1 MREKNA
7 RECHRNMFIYNSLKS
22 NSVSRSGRQNLKG
35 LLLALNEF
43 PLLHNR
49 LRNALSCKRIGDST
63 NTTTTTTK
71 KQCLFLYVIH
81 MMLFYL
87 SAAHN
92 DGDDEKKEEKNVSR
106 NIILKF
112 QRQTSCEDFFSVFIQ
127 MCVREKKRAKEFL
140 AIWLHFPAKSASWLL
155 KDISWGYRGRLKASV
170 SLSLN
175 LTRHRD
181 YQRRKIL
188 FRLFLSQAEQKLT
201 FLLFLLLLQRALALS
216 VLSDRTTQS
225 LLAFSARLSRER
237 TVKELGRSIRKI
249 SRSSCDLN
257 RKTKRRRIIFHIS
270 CSDI

>member
-7 RECHRNMFIYNSLKS
+7 REFHRNMFIYNSLKS

-49 LRNALSCKRIGDST
+49 LRNALSCERIGDST
-63 NTTTTTTK
+63 NTTTTTTTK

-127 MCVREKKRAKEFL
+127 MCVREKKERKN
-140 AIWLHFPAKSASWLL
+140 SWRF
-155 KDISWGYRGRLKASV
+155 DCIF
-170 SLSLN
+170 
-175 LTRHRD
+175 
-181 YQRRKIL
+181 RRKAQVDCL
-188 FRLFLSQAEQKLT
+188 KT
-201 FLLFLLLLQRALALS
+201 FLEDIA
-216 VLSDRTTQS
+216 VDRK
-225 LLAFSARLSRER
+225 L
-237 TVKELGRSIRKI
+237 RSP
-249 SRSSCDLN
+249 
-257 RKTKRRRIIFHIS
+257 
-270 CSDI
+270 

>member
-22 NSVSRSGRQNLKG
+22 NSVSGRQNLKG

-49 LRNALSCKRIGDST
+49 LRNALSCERIGDST
-63 NTTTTTTK
+63 NTTTTTK

-112 QRQTSCEDFFSVFIQ
+112 QRQTSCEDFFFCIHSNV
-127 MCVREKKRAKEFL
+127 CAGEKKSER
-140 AIWLHFPAKSASWLL
+140 
-155 KDISWGYRGRLKASV
+155 
-170 SLSLN
+170 
-175 LTRHRD
+175 
-181 YQRRKIL
+181 IL
-188 FRLFLSQAEQKLT
+188 CDLI
-201 FLLFLLLLQRALALS
+201 
-216 VLSDRTTQS
+216 
-225 LLAFSARLSRER
+225 AFSGE
-237 TVKELGRSIRKI
+237 KRKLI
-249 SRSSCDLN
+249 A
-257 RKTKRRRIIFHIS
+257 
-270 CSDI
+270 